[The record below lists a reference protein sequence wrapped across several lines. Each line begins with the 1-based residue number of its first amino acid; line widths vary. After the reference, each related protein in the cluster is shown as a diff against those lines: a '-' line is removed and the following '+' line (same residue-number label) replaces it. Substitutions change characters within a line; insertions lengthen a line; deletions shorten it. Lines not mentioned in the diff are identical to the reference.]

1 MSVFGKTKELE
12 REKESLEQMLATAIM
27 SLDSRIELLDK
38 ADEVVQR
45 AMTAVETQKSHID
58 ELLIQIVRKDR
69 KLEQLEN
76 IIVDADIGQSTKSNK
91 ELTEEL
97 EATQQ
102 RLTKAEKVI
111 VLMGFKAT
119 EDAT

>member
-27 SLDSRIELLDK
+27 SLDSRIELLYK